1 MRTLVTGGRRVYL
14 HCCCYTD
21 LCPISQAWPPVPS
34 ALESPPH
41 STLAWGALLCGPP
54 AWLDLGIALLLL
66 VGRLCPP

>member
-21 LCPISQAWPPVPS
+21 LCPISQAWPPVSS

-54 AWLDLGIALLLL
+54 TWLDLGIALLLL
-66 VGRLCPP
+66 VGRLCRP